1 MKRNQTL
8 QLLIRRSILSYPKPP
23 LFIYLSFCAAIDK
36 KLCSFTNL
44 MCLPAILSDITGF
57 SKKLKLVYEQN
68 SANIQMKTS
77 NVATTNE
84 EQ

>member
-1 MKRNQTL
+1 
-8 QLLIRRSILSYPKPP
+8 
-23 LFIYLSFCAAIDK
+23 
-36 KLCSFTNL
+36 

-68 SANIQMKTS
+68 SANLQMKTS

>member
-1 MKRNQTL
+1 
-8 QLLIRRSILSYPKPP
+8 
-23 LFIYLSFCAAIDK
+23 
-36 KLCSFTNL
+36 

-68 SANIQMKTS
+68 SASIQMKTS

-84 EQ
+84 EQETAMNMFKNII